1 MKIKIKIL
9 LLLSA
14 CLWMAC
20 EDEIDLNLDEG
31 APLLVVDA
39 WVNDKPED
47 QVILLWFTQSYFASG
62 DAPRVTGASVTISD
76 NEGTVYT
83 FTERNDGEYVW
94 SPTAETP
101 SFGKINNSFT
111 LNVET
116 NGDLYQASSR
126 MNRVP
131 LVDSVT
137 FTFEEE
143 TVFLPDSY
151 IGEFWAKDI
160 EGPGDA
166 YWIRAY
172 KNGELLNLPSDI
184 NIAFDAGFS
193 EGDFDGVTF
202 LAPIREGIN
211 PQDEDEDGDNLSP
224 YAIGDSVY
232 VEIHSITPEAFDYL
246 NEVSIQTD
254 RPGGFGEL
262 FADPLANVST
272 NVEHVNGENSVVG
285 FFNVAAVNGN
295 GKRLEQ

>member
-1 MKIKIKIL
+1 MKVKIKIL
-9 LLLSA
+9 LLLT

-20 EDEIDLNLDEG
+20 EDEIDVNLEESD
-31 APLLVVDA
+31 PLLVVDA
-39 WVNDKPED
+39 WINDKPED
-47 QVILLWFTQSYFASG
+47 QVILLWLTQSYFAG
-62 DAPRVTGASVTISD
+62 QDAPRVTGATVSIRD
-76 NEGTVYT
+76 NGGTVYT

-94 SPTAETP
+94 SPTTDIP
-101 SFGKINNSFT
+101 SFGQIGNDYT
-111 LNVET
+111 LSVET
-116 NGDLYQASSR
+116 DGGSYQAVSR

-131 LVDSVT
+131 QIDSVT

-143 TVFLPDSY
+143 TIFQPDSY
-151 IGEFWAKDI
+151 VGEFWARDI

-202 LAPIREGIN
+202 LPPIRLGIN
-211 PQDEDEDGDNLSP
+211 PQDEDEDGDDLSP
-224 YAIGDSVY
+224 YKPGDSVY
-232 VEIHSITPEAFDYL
+232 VEIHSITSEAFDYL

-262 FADPLANVST
+262 FADPLANVPT
-272 NVEHVNGENSVVG
+272 NITTVNGDRDAIG
-285 FFNVAAVNGN
+285 FFNVAAVQGN